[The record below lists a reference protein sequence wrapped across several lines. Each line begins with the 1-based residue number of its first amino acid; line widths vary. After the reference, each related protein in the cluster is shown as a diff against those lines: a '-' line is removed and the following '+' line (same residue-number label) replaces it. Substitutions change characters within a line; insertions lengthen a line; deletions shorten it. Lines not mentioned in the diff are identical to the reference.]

1 MDITFSR
8 LEKEDTEGIRQMSR
22 LATAI
27 VREHYDPIIGP
38 EQNDYMLKKYQSA
51 EAIERQISEGSMY
64 YFVCADAEPVGF
76 ISIVPDESEMYLD
89 KFYLRK
95 DMRGKGIAHHMLE
108 HIISQTEK
116 AGFDR
121 IMLNVN
127 KNNPSVG
134 VYEKLGF
141 INEESVKQDIGGG
154 FYKDDYIF
162 RYYL

>member
-8 LEKEDTEGIRQMSR
+8 LEKDNREGIREMSR
-22 LATAI
+22 LATEI

-51 EAIERQISEGSMY
+51 EAIKKQIAEGSMY
-64 YFVCADAEPVGF
+64 YFVCADSEPIGF
-76 ISIVPDESEMYLD
+76 ISIIPYENEMYLD

-95 DMRGKGIAHHMLE
+95 DMRGKGISHIMLD
-108 HIISQTEK
+108 HIIARTED
-116 AGFDR
+116 AGFNR

-141 INEESVKQDIGGG
+141 IKEESVKQDIGGG
-154 FYKDDYIF
+154 FIKDDYIF
-162 RYYL
+162 RYYI

>member
-27 VREHYDPIIGP
+27 VREHYDPIIGT

-51 EAIERQISEGSMY
+51 EAIEKQIAEGSMY
-64 YFVCADAEPVGF
+64 YFVRADEEPVGF
-76 ISIVPDESEMYLD
+76 ISIVPYESEMYLD

>member
-1 MDITFSR
+1 MNITFSR
-8 LEKEDTEGIRQMSR
+8 LEKEDKEKIAEMSR

-38 EQNDYMLKKYQSA
+38 EQNDYMLKKYQSE
-51 EAIERQISEGSMY
+51 EAIKGQMEDGCMY
-64 YFVCADAEPVGF
+64 YFVCCDGEPIGF
-76 ISIVPDESEMYLD
+76 ISIVPRTEEMYLD

-95 DMRGKGIAHHMLE
+95 DMRGKGISHAMLD

-116 AGFDR
+116 AGLDR

-127 KNNPSVG
+127 KENPSVDI
-134 VYEKLGF
+134 YDSLGF
-141 INEESVKQDIGGG
+141 KKEESVKQDIGGG

>member
-1 MDITFSR
+1 MDITFVR
-8 LEKEDTEGIRQMSR
+8 LEKDDRKKVAEMSR

-38 EQNDYMLKKYQSA
+38 EQNDYMLKKYQSE
-51 EAIERQISEGSMY
+51 EAIASQIGDGCMY
-64 YFVCADAEPVGF
+64 YFVCADTEPVGF
-76 ISIVPDESEMYLD
+76 ISIVPRESEMYLD

-95 DMRGKGIAHHMLE
+95 DMRGKGIAHYMLD
-108 HIISQTEK
+108 HIIERTKE
-116 AGFDR
+116 AGLDR

-134 VYEKLGF
+134 IYESLGF

-154 FYKDDYIF
+154 FFKDDYIF
-162 RYYL
+162 RYYI